1 MRPMDKV
8 IGYKNIKEELYRLID
23 VLKNPSKYQKMGI
36 EEPKGLM
43 LIGVPGIGK
52 SLLAECIIEES
63 GRKSFIIRKTRS
75 DGDFINFIQNTFE
88 EAKKSAPS
96 IILIDDM
103 DRFENSDM
111 DKVNGEAYIAIQSL
125 IDEIKNYKVYVI
137 ATVNNEYLLPDSLC
151 RDGRFDKKIYMR
163 VPDGDNAI
171 KIVSHYLKNYPCA
184 NDVNSEFISKIL
196 DNESCATLKNV
207 INEAGIRAAYNNKD
221 KIDMDDILHACLRV
235 IYKAPECLE
244 NANYDYV
251 RNIAYH
257 EAGHAVIKEVLEPG
271 TVNIVTVLKCEGDI
285 GGITSSSQDKNYY
298 NDIDFMDN
306 KVLTLLGGKAAIE
319 LKYGKIDTGCTSDID
334 RAFNIVERTTKDFAG
349 YSFMCHDELS
359 LDDNWAKKNKQRIMA
374 FKMEEYYSKAKRIL
388 VENNG
393 LLEKMA
399 DLLVKKKIITYLDI
413 QALKNDLG

>member
-1 MRPMDKV
+1 MDKV
-8 IGYKNIKEELYRLID
+8 IGYNNIKEELYRLID
-23 VLKNPSKYQKMGI
+23 VLKNPSKYQKMGV

-43 LIGVPGIGK
+43 LIGDPGIGK
-52 SLLAECIIEES
+52 SLLAECIIEET
-63 GRKSFIIRKTRS
+63 GRKSFIVRKTRS
-75 DGDFINFIQNTFE
+75 DGDFINFIKNTFE
-88 EAKKSAPS
+88 EAKKSSPS
-96 IILIDDM
+96 VILIDDL
-103 DRFENSDM
+103 DRFENGDR

-125 IDEIKNYKVYVI
+125 IDEIKNDKVYVI
-137 ATVNNEYLLPDSLC
+137 ATVNNEYLLPNSLC
-151 RDGRFDKKIYMR
+151 RDGRFDKKIYMKA
-163 VPDGDNAI
+163 PDDDNAT
-171 KIVSHYLKNYPCA
+171 KIVAHYLKNYPCA
-184 NDVNSEFISKIL
+184 NDVNSEFIAKIL

-207 INEAGIRAAYNNKD
+207 INEAGIRAAYNSKD

-251 RNIAYH
+251 RSIAYH

-334 RAFNIVERTTKDFAG
+334 RAFHIVERTTRDFAG

-374 FKMEEYYSKAKRIL
+374 FKMDEYYSRAKRIL
-388 VENNG
+388 VENND
-393 LLEKMA
+393 LLERMA
-399 DLLVKKKIITYLDI
+399 DLLVEKKIITYLDI
-413 QALKNDLG
+413 QVLKNYLR